1 MVDANNQKR
10 VLVAVD
16 SIYSC
21 FSTILKDKRLKNQT
35 LFVDVFFIS
44 DKGREKSFE
53 KLKELASSRTINR
66 ILIIKRGFNFLTK
79 FYNAFQIRKVGSEY
93 DYLIIGSNVNFEECV
108 LLSSLNKSCKIF
120 GLVPTFLPGMNKLK
134 IVNKNC
140 VGWTA
145 GLYNN
150 AKIIK
155 RILSTALKKTLDF
168 ALYGIRFSLDQTSV
182 LTEYVNKNLVEAHFC
197 YNEYCSYY
205 VSNVYENE
213 SVFLVDDSDFEKVN
227 LNFKLKPFCS
237 LRIVLLGPG
246 NQDCY
251 QIIIDMVK
259 KLDAGFKILSILVR
273 PHPRFEEK
281 GMLLSKKL
289 CAIGYDSK
297 IVPSDQDL
305 SEQTV
310 GSDAI
315 IGYCSSLFSERVS
328 SETMIIIFK
337 EWCEIEGN
345 CTPTRLQTGSYFGF
359 NKNWA
364 FIDSSGTIFSE
375 LPFEHPRIF
384 YSKINSV
391 FHAIEN

>member
-1 MVDANNQKR
+1 MVNSSNKKK

-21 FSTILKDKRLKNQT
+21 FSTIFKDKGLKNQN
-35 LFVDVFFIS
+35 LSVDVLFIN

-53 KLKELASSRTINR
+53 KLKELASLKAINE
-66 ILIIKRGFNFLTK
+66 IWIIKRSFNILIR
-79 FYNAFQIRKVGSEY
+79 FYNAFKIRKIGSQY

-120 GLVPTFLPGMNKLK
+120 GLVPTFLPGMNKPK
-134 IVNKNC
+134 VDNKNF
-140 VGWTA
+140 VGKPS
-145 GLYNN
+145 GLYDNG
-150 AKIIK
+150 KILK
-155 RILSTALKKTLDF
+155 KTLSTALKKTLDF
-168 ALYGIRFSLDQTSV
+168 AFYGIRFGLDQTSV

-205 VSNVYENE
+205 VSNVYDNE
-213 SVFLVDDSDFEKVN
+213 SVFLLDDSNFEKVN
-227 LNFKLKPFCS
+227 FKVKPFHG
-237 LRIVLLGPG
+237 LRIILLGPG

-259 KLDAGFKILSILVR
+259 NLDIGFKILSILVR

-281 GMLLSKKL
+281 GKLLSKKL

-297 IVPSDQDL
+297 IVSSDQDL

-315 IGYCSSLFSERVS
+315 IGYCSALFLERVA
-328 SETMIIIFK
+328 SETIIIIAE
-337 EWCEIEGN
+337 EWSEIEGN
-345 CTPTRLQTGSYFGF
+345 NTPTQLQTGSYFGF

-364 FIDSSGTIFSE
+364 FIDPNGTIFSK
-375 LPFEHPRIF
+375 LPIEYPRISH
-384 YSKINSV
+384 SKINSI